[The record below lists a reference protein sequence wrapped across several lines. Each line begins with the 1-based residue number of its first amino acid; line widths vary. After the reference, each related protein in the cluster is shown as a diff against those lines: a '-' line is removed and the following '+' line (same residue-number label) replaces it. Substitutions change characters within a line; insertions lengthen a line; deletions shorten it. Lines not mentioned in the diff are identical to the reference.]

1 MSSSSSSSLF
11 HDRIDAAQKLVEKL
25 VEWLNEERQKEE
37 ERQQLEEANK
47 GEERRESN
55 NLVILAIPRGG
66 VIIGDIVATMLDA
79 KLDIVVSRKVGAPFN
94 PELAIGAVMP
104 DGSFFPNENIIN
116 IFKIPQQYIAAKIE
130 AEVEEIERRLVIFR
144 GSKQYDI
151 DNLKNKTVILV
162 DDGIATGAT
171 ILAAAEWLRK
181 NDKINCKKL
190 VLAVPVAPVKIKDTL
205 EDISDKVVILCYP
218 KSFNSVGQFYETFP
232 QISDREV
239 KEIMERQGYA

>member
-1 MSSSSSSSLF
+1 MSSPSSSLF
-11 HDRIDAAQKLVEKL
+11 HDRIDAAQMLAEKL
-25 VEWLNEERQKEE
+25 LEWLNEERKKQE
-37 ERQQLEEANK
+37 ERQQQEEANK
-47 GEERRESN
+47 VEERGESN

-104 DGSFFPNENIIN
+104 EGSFFPNKDIIN

-144 GSKQYDI
+144 GSKQYDM

-171 ILAAAEWLRK
+171 ILAAADWLRK
-181 NDKINCKKL
+181 KNKINCKKL
-190 VLAVPVAPVKIKDTL
+190 VIAVPVAPVKIKDTL
-205 EDISDKVVILCYP
+205 ENIADKVVILRYP
-218 KSFNSVGQFYETFP
+218 TSFNSVGRFYETFP

-239 KEIMERQGYA
+239 KEIMERHGYA